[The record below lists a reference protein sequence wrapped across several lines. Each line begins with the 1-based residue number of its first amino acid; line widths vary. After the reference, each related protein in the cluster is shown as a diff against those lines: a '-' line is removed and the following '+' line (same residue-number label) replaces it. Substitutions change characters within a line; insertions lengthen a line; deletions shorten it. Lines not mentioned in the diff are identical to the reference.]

1 MTASTPDFDSLF
13 RLDGQVAVV
22 TGGGGA
28 IGGLAA
34 GALAQAGAH
43 VIVTDHDEA
52 AATAVAAG
60 IETADAR
67 QLDVTD
73 DAAVDNLMADID
85 AARGRIDVLVNAAG
99 ISKRLASEE
108 IPLDTW
114 NQVLAVNL
122 TGSFLCARAA
132 ARVMLRRRAG
142 AIINISSIMGHSG
155 GGLYPNPA
163 YHASKGG
170 IVNLT
175 RALAAEWG
183 DRGIRVNDIAP
194 TFVDTPLATPVLGDP
209 AMRAEIERLHPLGR
223 VARVDDL
230 AGAILYL
237 ASPASALV
245 TGQSLAVDGGWLA
258 R

>member
-1 MTASTPDFDSLF
+1 M
-13 RLDGQVAVV
+13 RLTGKKALI
-22 TGGGGA
+22 TGAGGGIGRAAALAFAREGA
-28 IGGLAA
+28 AVACCDIRQEPTEATAEAVRAA
-34 GALAQAGAH
+34 GG
-43 VIVTDHDEA
+43 
-52 AATAVAAG
+52 TAVPVIADL
-60 IETADAR
+60 TAE
-67 QLDVTD
+67 
-73 DAAVDNLMADID
+73 D
-85 AARGRIDVLVNAAG
+85 AAREGVEAAERQLGGLNAVFNNAGLVHPGDHGATDTPLAAWE
-99 ISKRLASEE
+99 A
-108 IPLDTW
+108 T
-114 NQVLAVNL
+114 LAVNL

>member
-1 MTASTPDFDSLF
+1 MTASTPDLEKLF

-34 GALAQAGAH
+34 RVLAQAGAR
-43 VIVTDHDEA
+43 VVVTDHDEA
-52 AATAVAAG
+52 AATAMADG
-60 IETADAR
+60 IETAEAR
-67 QLDVTD
+67 RLDVVD
-73 DAAVDNLMADID
+73 EAAVDALMADIN
-85 AARGRIDVLVNAAG
+85 AAHGRIDVLVNAAG

-108 IPLDTW
+108 IPLQTW

-122 TGSFLCARAA
+122 TGTFLCARAA

-142 AIINISSIMGHSG
+142 AIVNISSIMGHTG

-170 IVNLT
+170 VVNLT

-209 AMRAEIERLHPLGR
+209 QIRAEIDRLHPLGR
-223 VARVDDL
+223 VAQVDDL

>member
-1 MTASTPDFDSLF
+1 MPESVPDLDKLF
-13 RLDGQVAVV
+13 RLDGQVAVI

-34 GALAQAGAH
+34 RVLAQVGAH
-43 VIVTDHDEA
+43 VVVTDSDDD
-52 AATAVAAG
+52 AATAVAG
-60 IETADAR
+60 DIDTAEAR

-73 DAAVDNLMADID
+73 ETAVDALMTDID
-85 AARGRIDVLVNAAG
+85 DAHGRIDVLVNAAG

-108 IPLDTW
+108 IPLETW

-122 TGSFLCARAA
+122 TGTFLCARAA

-142 AIINISSIMGHSG
+142 AIVNISSIMGHTG

-170 IVNLT
+170 VVNLT

-209 AMRAEIERLHPLGR
+209 QMRAEIDRLHPLGR
-223 VARVDDL
+223 VAQVDDL

-237 ASPASALV
+237 ACPASALV

>member
-1 MTASTPDFDSLF
+1 MTASTPDLDTLF

-34 GALAQAGAH
+34 GVLAQAGAH
-43 VIVTDHDEA
+43 VVVTDHDEA
-52 AATAVAAG
+52 AATATADG
-60 IETADAR
+60 IETAEAR
-67 QLDVTD
+67 RLDVVD
-73 DAAVDNLMADID
+73 EAAVDALMADID
-85 AARGRIDVLVNAAG
+85 AAHGRIDVLVNAAG

-108 IPLDTW
+108 IPLQTW
-114 NQVLAVNL
+114 SQVLAVNL
-122 TGSFLCARAA
+122 TGTVLCARAA

-142 AIINISSIMGHSG
+142 AIVNISSIMGHTG

-170 IVNLT
+170 VVNLT

-209 AMRAEIERLHPLGR
+209 EMRAEIDRLHPLGR
-223 VARVDDL
+223 VAQVDDL

>member
-122 TGSFLCARAA
+122 TGSFLC
-132 ARVMLRRRAG
+132 
-142 AIINISSIMGHSG
+142 
-155 GGLYPNPA
+155 P
-163 YHASKGG
+163 K
-170 IVNLT
+170 
-175 RALAAEWG
+175 
-183 DRGIRVNDIAP
+183 
-194 TFVDTPLATPVLGDP
+194 
-209 AMRAEIERLHPLGR
+209 
-223 VARVDDL
+223 
-230 AGAILYL
+230 
-237 ASPASALV
+237 
-245 TGQSLAVDGGWLA
+245 
-258 R
+258 